1 MSAMWGRRSRHPGS
15 GSLRNWD
22 LPSSTLSGRNG
33 SYLMAAGRISE
44 EARVGKTDNT
54 VPRKLLR
61 AGERRAR
68 GTEMVDWCLSWSAG

>member
-1 MSAMWGRRSRHPGS
+1 
-15 GSLRNWD
+15 
-22 LPSSTLSGRNG
+22 
-33 SYLMAAGRISE
+33 MAAGRISE
-44 EARVGKTDNT
+44 EARAGKTDNT